1 MILCPIIAFILF
13 LLISYLFFPI
23 SFAILASYW
32 AQPFTKSVN
41 FLVLFD
47 NTGLS
52 NKAHLR
58 KKQCI
63 QNYTAFVKADIVGS
77 MKLISKSKY
86 LFNKVL
92 LDVFIVL
99 LHYFDKWCFGFH
111 LSLLKFINHSK
122 YLISTSVNLLI
133 IETVDFCQS

>member
-1 MILCPIIAFILF
+1 MILCPIIVFILF

-52 NKAHLR
+52 NKVHLR
-58 KKQCI
+58 KKQYI
-63 QNYTAFVKADIVGS
+63 QNHTAFVKADIVGS

-92 LDVFIVL
+92 LDVFIIL